1 MREAPKVTLDTPIGS
16 DVDLDT
22 EDVRTSTGRRLTDEV
37 VGEFVEA
44 VAEARSAGRP
54 SLSAPGVHSPSV
66 TVRLPEE
73 LNAKLDRAAA
83 STGKRRSQIVR
94 EALEAALV

>member
-1 MREAPKVTLDTPIGS
+1 MRAAPKITLDTPIGP
-16 DVDLDT
+16 DADLET
-22 EDVRTSTGRRLTDEV
+22 EDVRTSTERRLTDEV
-37 VGEFVEA
+37 VEEFVEA
-44 VAEARSAGRP
+44 AAEARNVGRP

-94 EALEAALV
+94 EALEKVLV